1 MFPDNFFTR
10 FVQRWEAH
18 EKTLHTFFSRFILT
32 FFPFLLFGLGDRRD
46 EWGSSGE
53 FWKEMFHQE
62 SVFTIRTSAKNWMKT
77 AKKENQKKL
86 RNRRRISVSKAF
98 HLQFTHTKVL
108 RWLALKCG
116 NWMVSSIVQS
126 AFNFALITHR
136 CRVWHWVSLF
146 RRSRSREKGQES
158 DQNRAL

>member
-1 MFPDNFFTR
+1 MGSAWEDFTHVFFTVY
-10 FVQRWEAH
+10 FN
-18 EKTLHTFFSRFILT
+18 
-32 FFPFLLFGLGDRRD
+32 FFPFPPLWPGR
-46 EWGSSGE
+46 SSRWMRLERWILKRNVSSRERLHDQNIGE
-53 FWKEMFHQE
+53 KLNEDGE
-62 SVFTIRTSAKNWMKT
+62 ERKT
-77 AKKENQKKL
+77 KKL